1 MTCSVGGDSE
11 LDSQDQEGGTVGHAH
26 LPVLSRDWE
35 SQGQRH
41 SRGSEPGIGEHWQK
55 ERVQG
60 KGPALPSVLS
70 SDPRPAEQRV
80 LPFLRSLAVCLCF
93 RVGGDGTK
101 SS

>member
-35 SQGQRH
+35 SQGQRR

-55 ERVQG
+55 ERGTGEGASSPVS
-60 KGPALPSVLS
+60 SVL
-70 SDPRPAEQRV
+70 RPTPSRAACPSLSQVSGCVFV
-80 LPFLRSLAVCLCF
+80 LQ
-93 RVGGDGTK
+93 GWWGWD
-101 SS
+101 